1 MTKDELVTKI
11 AQDSGISKKAA
22 GMALNAVVGA
32 IHDTL
37 KRKEGSIR
45 LAGLGTF
52 KVVQRQSA
60 EKEEDQDSR
69 HQGAPFQRI
78 QGSQGSREEGEVRHR
93 DLLLS

>member
-52 KVVQRQSA
+52 KVVQRQDATASIRRKRRRSRFPPPRFPDSA
-60 EKEEDQDSR
+60 HPRLSR
-69 HQGAPFQRI
+69 KP
-78 QGSQGSREEGEVRHR
+78 
-93 DLLLS
+93 

>member
-11 AQDSGISKKAA
+11 AADSGISKKAA
-22 GMALNAVVGA
+22 GLALNAVVGA

-52 KVVQRQSA
+52 KVVQRQGRNGINPQTKKKIKIPATKVPRFSA
-60 EKEEDQDSR
+60 SKALKE
-69 HQGAPFQRI
+69 A
-78 QGSQGSREEGEVRHR
+78 VKKAK
-93 DLLLS
+93 

>member
-22 GMALNAVVGA
+22 GQALNAVVGA

-52 KVVQRQSA
+52 KVVQRQSRNGINPQTKKKIKIPA
-60 EKEEDQDSR
+60 TKVPRFSASKALKEAVKK
-69 HQGAPFQRI
+69 GK
-78 QGSQGSREEGEVRHR
+78 
-93 DLLLS
+93 

>member
-22 GMALNAVVGA
+22 GLALNAVVGA

-52 KVVQRQSA
+52 KVVQRQGRNGINPQTKKKIKIPATKVPRFSA
-60 EKEEDQDSR
+60 SKALKE
-69 HQGAPFQRI
+69 A
-78 QGSQGSREEGEVRHR
+78 
-93 DLLLS
+93 LKKAK

>member
-52 KVVQRQSA
+52 KVVQRQGRNGINPQTKKKIKIPATKVPRFSA
-60 EKEEDQDSR
+60 SKALKE
-69 HQGAPFQRI
+69 A
-78 QGSQGSREEGEVRHR
+78 VKKAK
-93 DLLLS
+93 

>member
-22 GMALNAVVGA
+22 GLALNAVVGA

-52 KVVQRQSA
+52 KVVQRQGRNGINPQTKKKIKIPATKVPRFSA
-60 EKEEDQDSR
+60 SKALKE
-69 HQGAPFQRI
+69 A
-78 QGSQGSREEGEVRHR
+78 VKKAK
-93 DLLLS
+93 

>member
-22 GMALNAVVGA
+22 GQALNAVVGA

-37 KRKEGSIR
+37 KRAKGSIR

-52 KVVQRQSA
+52 KVVQRQSRNGINPQTKKKIKIPA
-60 EKEEDQDSR
+60 TKVPRFSASKALKE
-69 HQGAPFQRI
+69 A
-78 QGSQGSREEGEVRHR
+78 VKKAK
-93 DLLLS
+93 